1 MYSVGGVRSAIETL
15 SAKQTLSVGRET
27 NALPHTNNNNTN
39 DGSIHTNNNNTNDG
53 SIGGNNNSGKAEK
66 SVTSEFAHLSI
77 TYQENSTAGQ
87 PTTDKTAVLPVVS
100 YIQASTEDDGS
111 AFKLLINEAIGG
123 LPALPKDMEKN
134 NDSIYTNH
142 QGAERTDK

>member
-1 MYSVGGVRSAIETL
+1 
-15 SAKQTLSVGRET
+15 
-27 NALPHTNNNNTN
+27 
-39 DGSIHTNNNNTNDG
+39 
-53 SIGGNNNSGKAEK
+53 
-66 SVTSEFAHLSI
+66 
-77 TYQENSTAGQ
+77 
-87 PTTDKTAVLPVVS
+87 VLPVVS

-142 QGAERTDK
+142 QGAERIRIYKSKITIDSLNTRKELYF